1 MTTEWINQSVIFIL
15 LHIFGTALGAGA
27 AFTGDIIFLCSVKK
41 KMLAISE
48 VKILETIG
56 KIVWIGL
63 LILLLSGIGLTLQR
77 PEIFLHSGKFWAK
90 MTVIVILSLNGLVFL
105 YFHLPTIRK
114 SVGKKF
120 SPSSEI
126 IQKRNGVLISG
137 AISVVSWSYVIILGV
152 LGKTPFTYTQFFIT
166 YLGVLAIGCAG
177 ALLLKK
183 RLLS

>member
-1 MTTEWINQSVIFIL
+1 MTIEWINQSIIFIM
-15 LHIFGTALGAGA
+15 LHILGTALGAGA
-27 AFTGDIIFLCSVKK
+27 AFTGDIIFLSSVRK

-48 VKILETIG
+48 VQILETIG

-90 MTVIVILSLNGLVFL
+90 MTIVAILSLNGLVFL
-105 YFHLPTIRK
+105 RFHLPTIRK
-114 SVGKKF
+114 SVGEKF

-126 IQKRNGVLISG
+126 IKMRTGIVISG
-137 AISVVSWSYVIILGV
+137 AISVISWSYVIILGV
-152 LGKTPFTYTQFFIT
+152 LGRTPFTYAQFFIT
-166 YLGVLAIGCAG
+166 YLGVLVIGCTG